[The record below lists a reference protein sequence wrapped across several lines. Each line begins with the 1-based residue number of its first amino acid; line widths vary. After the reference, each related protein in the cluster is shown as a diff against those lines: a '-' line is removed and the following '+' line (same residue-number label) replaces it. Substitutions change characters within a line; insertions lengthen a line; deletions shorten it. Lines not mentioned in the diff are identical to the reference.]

1 MKKWFVIV
9 TLALLL
15 TGCDKKQET
24 DEKEE
29 SPKAS
34 VEMSVEPSE
43 SEEEAE
49 ETEETKE
56 TEESKAHTEEVPEA
70 TEESTDESVEVSE
83 ESIEESTEET
93 EAEET
98 SGTVEE
104 STEPAEESME
114 VAESEASEETDESGE
129 STELPKDEE
138 EIIYP
143 WDMEEIFP
151 NSSEEEI
158 PTELLEGMSIEDLER
173 SRREIRWRREEHGLD
188 VKELNPIEQLNIEKI
203 KVIEGQ
209 KRLVAPVPTTDL
221 VFLEC
226 FGTGDGYV
234 GINYKYIS
242 EGDMYYYSGYNGLFS
257 TDYYYGQIKKYTG
270 LSNIKR
276 LKTFN
281 RGTSVE
287 ACPCIITEEGEV
299 YWVDYDY
306 ESGIILE
313 RFDFL
318 ADYQVEDI
326 LGYSGEWSHSVEVLL
341 KDGRILDLESEPWG

>member
-1 MKKWFVIV
+1 MKKWLVIL
-9 TLALLL
+9 TLSLLL
-15 TGCDKKQET
+15 TGCEQKQET

-34 VEMSVEPSE
+34 VEMSVEQSE
-43 SEEEAE
+43 PEEEAE

-56 TEESKAHTEEVPEA
+56 TEESAVQTQEVPEA
-70 TEESTDESVEVSE
+70 TEESMEESVEVP
-83 ESIEESTEET
+83 EESTEET

-98 SGTVEE
+98 SGAVEE

-114 VAESEASEETDESGE
+114 VAESEASEETYESGE

-143 WDMEEIFP
+143 WDMEELFP

-158 PTELLEGMSIEDLER
+158 PTELLEGMSIEDLQR
-173 SRREIRWRREEHGLD
+173 ARREIYWRRDEPGLD
-188 VKELNPIEQLNIEKI
+188 VQELNPIEQQNIEKI
-203 KVIEGQ
+203 LVVEGP

-226 FGTGDGYV
+226 FGNLDGCV
-234 GINYKYIS
+234 GIYYIYIS
-242 EGDMYYYSGYNGLFS
+242 EGDMYYYIDHTRLFS
-257 TDYYYGQIKKYTG
+257 TDYYIGQIKKYTG

-281 RGTSVE
+281 RGTGVE